1 MKKIQVAIYFNNE
14 KGYIFFPFGL
24 LKDGPRIIIN
34 PAIKENKDI
43 STLEIGNK
51 IMQCM
56 EVSKNALPLEKS
68 EFNKNLVLEISG
80 LKSQTKFNNLY
91 KYLLCEEKDNKLLL
105 VDKKDNK
112 EYVFENEDIA
122 GLGNQ
127 VFKIL
132 TQNMSY
138 DDSDSLALMT
148 VNENNVIYTR
158 PSDDF
163 DDAGDGH
170 TDAYQIYT
178 YDSNVKNY
186 IAFLI
191 DNGYSDYT
199 ENAIRQRWQQM
210 YGTLLEFEFES
221 ISNVPLKIQVRGKT
235 KSEMIVSRIY
245 QDGEGMLEVLY
256 EIDLMD
262 TSEKEK
268 VVIKKE
274 FEKVISSIKIQ
285 QYLE

>member
-14 KGYIFFPFGL
+14 KGYIFFPFGV
-24 LKDGPRIIIN
+24 LKNGPRILIN

-43 STLEIGNK
+43 SVLEIGNK
-51 IMQCM
+51 IMQCL

-91 KYLLCEEKDNKLLL
+91 KYLLCEEKDNKILLT
-105 VDKKDNK
+105 DKMNNK
-112 EYVFENEDIA
+112 EYVFEDEDIV
-122 GLGNQ
+122 GLGSQ
-127 VFKIL
+127 VFNIL
-132 TQNMSY
+132 TQYMSY
-138 DDSDSLALMT
+138 DDSDSLALT
-148 VNENNVIYTR
+148 TINKNNVIYAR

-163 DDAGDGH
+163 EDAGEGH

-178 YDSNVKNY
+178 YDDNDKNY

-199 ENAIRQRWQQM
+199 ESEIKQRWQQM
-210 YGTLLEFEFES
+210 YGTLLEFSFES
-221 ISNVPLKIQVRGKT
+221 ISDMPFKIRVRAKT
-235 KSEMIVSRIY
+235 ENEMIVSHIY

-256 EIDLMD
+256 EIDLIN
-262 TSEKEK
+262 TPEKKELE
-268 VVIKKE
+268 KE
-274 FEKVISSIKIQ
+274 FEKIISSIKIQ
-285 QYLE
+285 

>member
-1 MKKIQVAIYFNNE
+1 MKKTQVAIYYNDE
-14 KGYIFFPFGL
+14 KGYLFFPFGV
-24 LKDGPRIIIN
+24 LKNGPRIIIN

-51 IMQCM
+51 IVQCLG
-56 EVSKNALPLEKS
+56 VSKNALPLEKS

-80 LKSQTKFNNLY
+80 TKSQTEFNKLY

-105 VDKKDNK
+105 IDKGDNK
-112 EYVFENEDIA
+112 EYVFENEDIV

-127 VFKIL
+127 VSEIL
-132 TQNMSY
+132 SQNMNSS
-138 DDSDSLALMT
+138 DNDSLVLKT

-163 DDAGDGH
+163 EDAGDGH

-178 YDSNVKNY
+178 YDSNDKNY

-191 DNGYSDYT
+191 DNGYSDFT
-199 ENAIRQRWQQM
+199 ENAIKQRWNQM
-210 YGTLLEFEFES
+210 YGTLIDFKF
-221 ISNVPLKIQVRGKT
+221 ISDMPKEIQVRGKT
-235 KSEMIVSRIY
+235 KSEMIISHIF

-256 EIDLMD
+256 EIDLVNN
-262 TSEKEK
+262 SEKEK
-268 VVIKKE
+268 EGLEKE
-274 FEKVISSIKIQ
+274 FEKVISSIRIQ
-285 QYLE
+285 